1 MNYCFLSEDKLKVKG
16 LVLAGSADFKNQ
28 LAES

>member
-1 MNYCFLSEDKLKVKG
+1 MNHCFISEDKLKVKG
-16 LVLAGSADFKNQ
+16 LVLAGSANFKNL